1 MPRPTY
7 LLPRSI
13 AGSPR
18 AFGADP
24 ARTISTRLWRVLILL
39 LIASLSLAACADD
52 DPDHLRAQ
60 GAAVVVLEDG
70 TETGI
75 SLEDYTRLDDDRV
88 SPLDGR
94 LAGHCTIGVGEEGFH
109 DVLHVALTRTSDPDA
124 SDLGLRS
131 IELRLDTATSGTIEA
146 NLGGTRFSAE
156 SGAECS
162 LSRPYIEQQDGLA
175 AVMAD
180 CILKTDD
187 GATATAMVDLQLV
200 GCDVEP

>member
-1 MPRPTY
+1 MSLRP
-7 LLPRSI
+7 S
-13 AGSPR
+13 
-18 AFGADP
+18 
-24 ARTISTRLWRVLILL
+24 RLLL
-39 LIASLSLAACADD
+39 LIPSFTLAVACADD

-60 GAAVVVLEDG
+60 GAAVLVLEDG
-70 TETGI
+70 TETGL

-94 LAGHCTIGVGEEGFH
+94 LAGHCTIGVSDDGFH
-109 DVLHVALTRTSDPDA
+109 DVLSVALSRTSDPDA

-131 IELRLDTATSGTIEA
+131 IELRLDTPTSGSIEA

-162 LSRPYIEQQDGLA
+162 LSRPYVERQDGLA

-187 GATATAMVDLQLV
+187 GATATAMVDLQLA

>member
-1 MPRPTY
+1 MPRP
-7 LLPRSI
+7 
-13 AGSPR
+13 
-18 AFGADP
+18 
-24 ARTISTRLWRVLILL
+24 ISRLL
-39 LIASLSLAACADD
+39 LTASLSLGLTACADD
-52 DPDHLRAQ
+52 DPEHLRAQ

-70 TETGI
+70 TETGL

-94 LAGHCTIGVGEEGFH
+94 LAGHCTIGVSEDGFH
-109 DVLHVALTRTSDPDA
+109 DVLSVAISRTSDADA

-131 IELRLDTATSGTIEA
+131 IELRLDSATSGTIEA
-146 NLGGTRFSAE
+146 NLGGTRFRAE
-156 SGAECS
+156 AGAECT
-162 LSRPYIEQQDGLA
+162 LSRPYIERQDGLA

-180 CILKTDD
+180 CVLKEDD